1 MRSAMYIEFGEPSEV
16 LSLGNSPTPEL
27 GANEILIKTI
37 LAPIHNHDLAT
48 IRGTYG
54 YKPEMPAIGGSEAV
68 GIIDELGDDVEGFE
82 IGQRV
87 SVANVHNTWAEFFT
101 APAEFVFAIPDSI
114 EDEMAAQLIAMP
126 LSALMLLEYVNLQY
140 GQWVIHNA
148 ANGAVGKTL
157 AILAAGRGINTIN
170 IVRSNE
176 AKDELAKMGIKNNFS
191 TSDDDWQDQVKATV
205 GEQRIIAAI
214 DSVGGKASG
223 ELQSLLGEGGT
234 IVAFSALSGD
244 PMALNSGQLIFNNIT
259 AKGFWGTDT
268 SVNMN
273 HKNKQRLINELIER
287 ATSGKLQLAVDAIY
301 DITEIATAVSDDVQS
316 NKNGKVLIKPQSVI
330 MNDFK
335 VTSNGSVPHSGK
347 AAIAFFVLI
356 NSLNQSNL
364 DNNKPELLWLSI
376 INY

>member
-1 MRSAMYIEFGEPSEV
+1 MRSASYNKFGEPSAV
-16 LSLGNSPTPEL
+16 LSASDTELPEPT
-27 GANEILIKTI
+27 ANEIRIKTI

-54 YKPEMPAIGGSEAV
+54 YKPELPAIGGSEAV
-68 GIIDELGDDVEGFE
+68 GTIDALGDKVEGFE

-114 EDEMAAQLIAMP
+114 KDEMAAQLIAMP

-170 IVRSNE
+170 IVRSDE
-176 AKDELAKMGIKNNFS
+176 AKEQLENAGIKNNFS
-191 TSDDDWQDQVKATV
+191 TADDDWQDQVRATV
-205 GEQRIIAAI
+205 GDQRIIAAI
-214 DSVGGKASG
+214 DSVGGDASG
-223 ELQSLLGEGGT
+223 QLQSLLGEGGT
-234 IVAFSALSGD
+234 IVAFSALSGE
-244 PMALNSGQLIFNNIT
+244 PMALNSGQLIFNKVT

-273 HKNKQRLINELIER
+273 QKNKQRLVNELIER
-287 ATSGKLQLAVDAIY
+287 TTSGKLKLPVDSIY
-301 DITEIATAVSDDVQS
+301 DLTEVTKAVSKDTQS
-316 NKNGKVLIKPQSVI
+316 NKTGKVLLKP
-330 MNDFK
+330 
-335 VTSNGSVPHSGK
+335 
-347 AAIAFFVLI
+347 
-356 NSLNQSNL
+356 
-364 DNNKPELLWLSI
+364 
-376 INY
+376 